1 MFGMNRKDADGLLED
16 VAMLGINQKNA
27 YRGPTAEDL
36 RRDNDLRALRSE
48 NFAVATREVAA
59 TNALKKTQAQVADLA
74 YEYGDMKAVSSSAR
88 LVIDALCGELAR
100 ARGVSVEE
108 VKREAYAAWSRGYDF
123 RIGELLS
130 IGELSKDPRDDK
142 SVQSRPTRDWYNTP

>member
-1 MFGMNRKDADGLLED
+1 MFGMNKRDADGLLED
-16 VAMLGINQKNA
+16 VAMLGLTQKKA

-36 RRDNDLRALRSE
+36 RRDNDLRSLRSQ
-48 NFAVATREVAA
+48 NFELATRELA
-59 TNALKKTQAQVADLA
+59 TNDALGRTQAQYSNLA

-88 LVIDALCGELAR
+88 LVIDALCGELAK

-108 VKREAYAAWSRGYDF
+108 VKKEAYAAWSRGYDF

-130 IGELSKDPRDDK
+130 VGELSKDPREDK
-142 SVQSRPTRDWYNTP
+142 AVRSRATRDWYNAP